1 MTLDEKRRRRRLE
14 RLIADINADQAAID
28 RVAAALQPP
37 TDDETPAEPEQLDD
51 TEPRSTQ

>member
-1 MTLDEKRRRRRLE
+1 MTPDEERRRRRLE

-28 RVAAALQPP
+28 RVTAALQPP
-37 TDDETPAEPEQLDD
+37 TDDDPAEPEQLDD